1 MSSHVIGI
9 LAGIF
14 FIVCC
19 LVGWTRS
26 FVFIYFGSY
35 IIGALFLFDV
45 FFEKFPIAT
54 LCFLFAIICGGTW
67 FWKEIHK

>member
-1 MSSHVIGI
+1 MSLHVAGI

-19 LVGWTRS
+19 LLGGVRS
-26 FVFIYFGSY
+26 FTLIY
-35 IIGALFLFDV
+35 IGMYVMGAFVLFDV